1 MNGGIRV
8 CTRDGDMGAGFESH
22 WDAGFF
28 RGKAMQCRQLASC
41 IPDAAI
47 RATLEEM
54 AADFDAQGDVAAE
67 AAKSIPKRVAGV

>member
-1 MNGGIRV
+1 
-8 CTRDGDMGAGFESH
+8 MGAGFESH

-28 RGKAMQCRQLASC
+28 RGKASQCRELASC

-54 AADFDAQGDVAAE
+54 ASDFDAQGDVAAE
-67 AAKSIPKRVAGV
+67 AAKSIPKRMDGKGAEL